1 VAALSL
7 QTDRTAPIR
16 LAIRANNAAF
26 SDIPEDA
33 E

>member
-1 VAALSL
+1 MAALSL
-7 QTDRTAPIR
+7 QTDRTTPIR

-26 SDIPEDA
+26 SDISEDA